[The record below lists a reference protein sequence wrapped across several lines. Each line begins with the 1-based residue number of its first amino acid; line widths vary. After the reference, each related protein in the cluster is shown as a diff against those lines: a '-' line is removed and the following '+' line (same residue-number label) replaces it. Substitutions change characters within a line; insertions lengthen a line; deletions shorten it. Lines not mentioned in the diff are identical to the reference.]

1 MYSILKSVIF
11 NIILQDKIYKIVL
24 LNDKEKSIKVEF
36 VQQLNC
42 EITATNQLYNSS
54 LIDFSLTFNVGLN
67 ILIYRASLTFLFTQ
81 LL

>member
-42 EITATNQLYNSS
+42 EITATKSVIQFKSN
-54 LIDFSLTFNVGLN
+54 
-67 ILIYRASLTFLFTQ
+67 
-81 LL
+81 

>member
-42 EITATNQLYNSS
+42 EITVTKSVIQFESNW
-54 LIDFSLTFNVGLN
+54 
-67 ILIYRASLTFLFTQ
+67 FLFDI
-81 LL
+81 

>member
-11 NIILQDKIYKIVL
+11 NIILQDKNYKMVL

-42 EITATNQLYNSS
+42 EIKLNQLYNSS

-67 ILIYRASLTFLFTQ
+67 ILIYRASLIFLFTQ

>member
-11 NIILQDKIYKIVL
+11 HIILQDKIYKIVL

-42 EITATNQLYNSS
+42 EITATKSVIQFESNW
-54 LIDFSLTFNVGLN
+54 
-67 ILIYRASLTFLFTQ
+67 FLFDI
-81 LL
+81 